1 MKKINQSFPKDRKS
15 NSVIQNELCKGN
27 GFAKNNIFF
36 SHFNGISNYI
46 LTSNFIRSSEISV
59 HDL

>member
-1 MKKINQSFPKDRKS
+1 MKKITPSFPKDRKS
-15 NSVIQNELCKGN
+15 NSLIQNELCKGN
-27 GFAKNNIFF
+27 SFAKKPHFF
-36 SHFNGISNYI
+36 FQFNGISNYI